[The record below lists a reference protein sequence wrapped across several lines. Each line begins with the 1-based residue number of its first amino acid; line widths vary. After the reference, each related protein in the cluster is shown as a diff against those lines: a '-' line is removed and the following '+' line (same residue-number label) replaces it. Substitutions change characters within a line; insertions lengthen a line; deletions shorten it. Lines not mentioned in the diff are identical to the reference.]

1 MTSCVYTKH
10 KIYICSLHCI

>member
-1 MTSCVYTKH
+1 MTCVYTKH